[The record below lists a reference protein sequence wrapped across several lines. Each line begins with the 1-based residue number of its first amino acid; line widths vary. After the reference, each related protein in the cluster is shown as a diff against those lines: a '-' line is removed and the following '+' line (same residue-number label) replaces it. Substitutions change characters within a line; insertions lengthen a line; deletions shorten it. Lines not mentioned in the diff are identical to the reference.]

1 MNPVDEKP
9 APDAARLSPW
19 RIPPAAGWRVKSFAL
34 VRRELGRPIL
44 LILALFAGLAVTT
57 LGVGQ
62 PGLPHVL
69 QLVLL
74 VALLVA
80 VAILVVH
87 VNRRLI
93 EPLAHLRSWAARM
106 RGGNLSAQ
114 IPVPA
119 HGEFRELARDIN
131 RLGAELHS
139 LTRQMNAQVRNQTVR
154 LARKTQ
160 SLDILY
166 DVATS
171 LNQSAS
177 LDKLLEGFLE
187 ILMDL
192 VDARAGSVRLLDG
205 ENRHR
210 TRLIAS
216 RGLPA
221 ETVERDRS
229 QEVDRC
235 QCGWASMDGEIHIQR
250 GTEGCAKLLGRPYLE
265 RECSEFVV
273 IPIQYQGRILGVY
286 NLFLD
291 KPVSALGEDAHDLLG
306 SIGKHLGLA
315 IEKAR
320 LDNDARRL
328 AIMEERQTLGN
339 ELHDS
344 LAQSLV
350 GMRLQVKML
359 GETLYRKDLRTAQNE
374 VSRLRGAVEEAHASL
389 RELLSNF
396 RFKLDEGGLVPA
408 ITNMI
413 DRFNQETGIA
423 VFFQN
428 ECPEL
433 ALSPTQEIQ
442 VFRIVQEALANIRKH
457 SEARNAR
464 ILLNQDKTGRYH
476 VLIEDDGRG
485 LAPAEPGMPGEHL
498 GLSIMRDRAAS
509 LAGELSIESEPGEGT
524 RILLSFDPRPAARA
538 HAQGV

>member
-9 APDAARLSPW
+9 DSAKDRLSPW
-19 RIPPAAGWRVKSFAL
+19 RIPPAAGWRVKSYAL
-34 VRRELGRPIL
+34 IRRELGRPML
-44 LILALFAGLAVTT
+44 LI
-57 LGVGQ
+57 
-62 PGLPHVL
+62 
-69 QLVLL
+69 LVLL
-74 VALLVA
+74 VGLAAVTFATGQPGPLHVLQILFIAALLG
-80 VAILVVH
+80 AITLLLLQ
-87 VNRRLI
+87 VNQRLI
-93 EPLAHLRSWAARM
+93 EPLAHLRNWAARM

-119 HGEFRELARDIN
+119 QGEFSELARDIN
-131 RLGAELHS
+131 RLGAELKS
-139 LTRQMNAQVRNQTVR
+139 LTGQMNAQVRNQTVR

-171 LNQSAS
+171 LNQSAN

-210 TRLIAS
+210 TRIIAS
-216 RGLPA
+216 RGLPP

-229 QEVDRC
+229 MEVDRC
-235 QCGWASMDGEIHIQR
+235 QCGWASTDGEIHIQR
-250 GTEGCAKLLGRPYLE
+250 GTEGCAKLLGRPYLD

-273 IPIQYQGRILGVY
+273 IPIQYQGRILGIY

-413 DRFNQETGIA
+413 DRFNEETGIS

-428 ECPEL
+428 ECPDL

-464 ILLNQDKTGRYH
+464 ILLNQDNTGRSC

-485 LAPAEPGMPGEHL
+485 LAPTEPGMPGEHL

-509 LAGELSIESEPGEGT
+509 LAGELTIESEPGEGT
-524 RILLSFDPRPAARA
+524 RILLSFDPRPTARA
-538 HAQGV
+538 RAQGT

>member
-1 MNPVDEKP
+1 MNQVDEKSDS
-9 APDAARLSPW
+9 AQDRLSPW
-19 RIPPAAGWRVKSFAL
+19 RIPPATGWRLKSYAL
-34 VRRELGRPIL
+34 IRRELGRPLL
-44 LILALFAGLAVTT
+44 LI
-57 LGVGQ
+57 
-62 PGLPHVL
+62 
-69 QLVLL
+69 
-74 VALLVA
+74 VALLA
-80 VAILVVH
+80 GLGAAILATSEPASLFLLQLLLLIALVGGIGLLLFQ
-87 VNRRLI
+87 VNQRLI
-93 EPLAHLRSWAARM
+93 EPLAHLRNWAARM

-119 HGEFRELARDIN
+119 RGEFGALARDIN
-131 RLGAELHS
+131 RLGAELKS
-139 LTRQMNAQVRNQTVR
+139 LTREMNAQVRNQTVR

-166 DVATS
+166 DVSTS

-177 LDKLLEGFLE
+177 LDKLLEDFLE
-187 ILMDL
+187 ILIDL

-216 RGLPA
+216 RGLPP

-229 QEVDRC
+229 MEVDRC

-265 RECSEFVV
+265 RDCSEFVV
-273 IPIQYQGRILGVY
+273 IPIQYQARILGVY

-359 GETLYRKDLRTAQNE
+359 GETLHRKDLRTAQNE
-374 VSRLRGAVEEAHASL
+374 VNRLRSAVEDAHASL

-396 RFKLDEGGLVPA
+396 RFKLDDGGLVPA

-413 DRFNQETGIA
+413 ERFNEETGIS

-428 ECPEL
+428 ECPDL
-433 ALSPTQEIQ
+433 VLSPNQEIQ

-464 ILLNQDKTGRYH
+464 ILLNQDTTGRYY

-485 LAPAEPGMPGEHL
+485 LAPTEPGIPGEHL
-498 GLSIMRDRAAS
+498 GLDIMRERAAS

-524 RILLSFDPRPAARA
+524 RILLAFDPRPATRARA
-538 HAQGV
+538 QGA